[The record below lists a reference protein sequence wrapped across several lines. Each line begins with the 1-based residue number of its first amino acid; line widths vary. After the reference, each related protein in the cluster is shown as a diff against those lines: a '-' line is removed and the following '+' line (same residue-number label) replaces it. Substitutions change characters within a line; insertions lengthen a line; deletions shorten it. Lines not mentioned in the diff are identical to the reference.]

1 MSLFTPTKPEKIVA
15 HQRYE
20 AERFLLEHKAAAEY
34 HAAMA
39 EMYRARLERLTPT
52 KESS

>member
-20 AERFLLEHKAAAEY
+20 AERFLLEHEAAAEY
-34 HAAMA
+34 HKAMA
-39 EMYRARLERLTPT
+39 EMYRARLERLTT